1 MVAGAPTIMCKWR
14 NVVNFSAWNAK
25 KTNKKKTKLCMANL
39 SFGLT
44 YSSKMDL
51 ASQCQGPFYL
61 DPFHTTATS
70 KLCNFVTIS
79 GNAFVTGIKVVHGLH

>member
-1 MVAGAPTIMCKWR
+1 MVSGAPTIMCKWR

-25 KTNKKKTKLCMANL
+25 KKKKKQTLCMANL

-51 ASQCQGPFYL
+51 ASQCQGPFTWT
-61 DPFHTTATS
+61 PFTLLRLQSCAT
-70 KLCNFVTIS
+70 LPQFQ
-79 GNAFVTGIKVVHGLH
+79 GMPL